1 MAFDTA
7 AKLRVQAVQ
16 SAEDPLHHQHH
27 RLCVDLA
34 FISCIVGKFVP
45 GEYQHDVSRIVYG
58 TIADHCLFLYDR
70 MRDAVLLNGGI
81 AFIAERGEQY
91 RQESR
96 VIAQHHARQL
106 AVPAAYGFA
115 YAAVV
120 TCIYLVFANL
130 EFTLVDLYIT

>member
-1 MAFDTA
+1 M
-7 AKLRVQAVQ
+7 
-16 SAEDPLHHQHH
+16 
-27 RLCVDLA
+27 
-34 FISCIVGKFVP
+34 
-45 GEYQHDVSRIVYG
+45 
-58 TIADHCLFLYDR
+58 
-70 MRDAVLLNGGI
+70 LLNGGI